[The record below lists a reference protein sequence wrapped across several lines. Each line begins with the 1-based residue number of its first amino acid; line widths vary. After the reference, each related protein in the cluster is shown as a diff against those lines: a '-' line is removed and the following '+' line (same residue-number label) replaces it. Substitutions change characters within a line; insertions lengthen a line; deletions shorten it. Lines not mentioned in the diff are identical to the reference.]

1 MTLIRNE
8 QHCTCGAWGVHL
20 GILRNRCSR
29 SVRVWGCFGGRSTQV
44 FSPHQPSYTSGRTFC
59 LDRAGYNDFVA
70 ASSKIVPT
78 MNMPQ
83 QWNTYRM
90 RMQTIFTAPFSG
102 VGYFVVNSD
111 DYVEMRMT
119 QLGAD
124 GVQVSQNELILDA
137 PYTRYLTSVSQMP

>member
-1 MTLIRNE
+1 
-8 QHCTCGAWGVHL
+8 
-20 GILRNRCSR
+20 
-29 SVRVWGCFGGRSTQV
+29 
-44 FSPHQPSYTSGRTFC
+44 
-59 LDRAGYNDFVA
+59 
-70 ASSKIVPT
+70 

-124 GVQVSQNELILDA
+124 GVQVSHNELILDA